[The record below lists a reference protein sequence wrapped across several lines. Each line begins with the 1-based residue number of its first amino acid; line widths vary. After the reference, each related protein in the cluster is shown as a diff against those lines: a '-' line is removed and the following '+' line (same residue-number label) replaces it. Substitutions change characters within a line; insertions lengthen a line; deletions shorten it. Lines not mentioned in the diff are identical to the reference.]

1 MKEVTINEEQAA
13 GELAAVAEQQIV
25 NGVNVD
31 ELNATVD
38 AIKVDAEIAKF
49 KFRAS
54 NKWVSGGHNRTTVK
68 DLYGAC
74 QEITRDRPFVIEADE
89 PPILLGTDRGANPV
103 EYTLAALAGCLT
115 TTLVF
120 FASAEGVKLDEVT
133 SRFEADAS
141 MLGFLGLDENTRM
154 GFDEIRVTFD
164 IKSEAPREK
173 IQELLELAQAR
184 SGVFDML
191 TNPTPVSVRLA

>member
-13 GELAAVAEQQIV
+13 GELAAVAEQQII

-74 QEITRDRPFVIEADE
+74 QEITRDRSFVIEADE

-120 FASAEGVKLDEVT
+120 HAAALGVKLDAVE
-133 SRFEADAS
+133 SKFEGDAD
-141 MLGFLGLDENTRM
+141 LRGFLGLDESVRN
-154 GFDEIRVTFD
+154 GLDKIRVTFS
-164 IKSEAPREK
+164 IKSDAPPEK
-173 IQELLELAQAR
+173 IRELIELAQNR

-191 TNPTPVSVRLA
+191 KNGVPISVELA